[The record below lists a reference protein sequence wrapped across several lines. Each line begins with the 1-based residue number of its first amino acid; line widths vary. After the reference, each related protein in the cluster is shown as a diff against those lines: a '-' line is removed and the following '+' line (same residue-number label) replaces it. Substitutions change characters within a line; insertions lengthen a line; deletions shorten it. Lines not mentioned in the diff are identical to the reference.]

1 MTDGITWLA
10 EPRSIAFGGYSVVM
24 ARGLTPEELV
34 GRLTETVYGPEHT
47 AVPVGN
53 LTGDELVELIT
64 DSFGSQYEG
73 IGLRHGRCGDWSY
86 TVAYGGWMGEFE
98 DESPISRGGV
108 DVCRLEFEEE
118 NGKPVPPQ
126 FAYTRDGV
134 RLSSFNLHL
143 DGSWGYDGVD
153 GDPETASRVQAELTA
168 AGLPADEGADGEA
181 DDRDVHRTALGVLE
195 RHFGLSLPRE
205 EIVGGTLPAVLLEP
219 A

>member
-10 EPRSIAFGGYSVVM
+10 APRSIAFGGYSVVM
-24 ARGLTPEELV
+24 ARGLTPQELV

-47 AVPVGN
+47 AVPVGD
-53 LTGDELVELIT
+53 LTGADLLALLV
-64 DSFGSQYEG
+64 DYED
-73 IGLRHGRCGDWSY
+73 IGLRYGRCGDWSY
-86 TVAYGGWMGEFE
+86 TVAYGGWMGEFG
-98 DESPISRGGV
+98 DGPPLSRGGV
-108 DVCRLEFEEE
+108 DICHLEFEEE

-126 FAYTRDGV
+126 FAYTRDEV
-134 RLSSFNLHL
+134 LLSAFNLHL

-168 AGLPADEGADGEA
+168 AGLPADEGACDDA
-181 DDRDVHRTALGVLE
+181 DDREVHRTALGVLE

-205 EIVGGTLPAVLLEP
+205 EIVSGTLPAVLLEP

>member
-10 EPRSIAFGGYSVVM
+10 APRSIAFGGYSVVM
-24 ARGLTPEELV
+24 ARGLTPQELV

-47 AVPVGN
+47 AVPVGD
-53 LTGDELVELIT
+53 LTGADLLALLV
-64 DSFGSQYEG
+64 DYED
-73 IGLRHGRCGDWSY
+73 IGLRYGRCGDWSY
-86 TVAYGGWMGEFE
+86 TVAYGGWMGEFG
-98 DESPISRGGV
+98 DGPPLSRGGV
-108 DVCRLEFEEE
+108 DICHLEFEEE

-126 FAYTRDGV
+126 FAYTRDEV
-134 RLSSFNLHL
+134 LLSAFNLHL

-168 AGLPADEGADGEA
+168 AGLPADEGAGDDA
-181 DDRDVHRTALGVLE
+181 DDREVHRTALGVLE

-205 EIVGGTLPAVLLEP
+205 EIVSGTLPAVLLEP